1 MKKMMLATAF
11 LSIGTFAAC
20 DATDEPDEVNIN
32 VEEPDT
38 LSGDLEEAGD
48 AIQDSA
54 EDAADELEE
63 TGEDAEAAVN
73 DAGEAMT
80 ETTDAPK

>member
-11 LSIGTFAAC
+11 LSLGVFAAC
-20 DATDEPDEVNIN
+20 DAQDEPDEVNIT

-38 LSGDLEEAGD
+38 LSDELEEAGD
-48 AIQDSA
+48 AIEDSA
-54 EDAADELEE
+54 EDAADELQEA
-63 TGEDAEAAVN
+63 GEDAEAAVN

-80 ETTDAPK
+80 EPTDTPQ

>member
-11 LSIGTFAAC
+11 LSLGTFAAC
-20 DATDEPDEVNIN
+20 DAPDEPDEVDIT

-38 LSGDLEEAGD
+38 LSDELEEAGD
-48 AIQDSA
+48 
-54 EDAADELEE
+54 E
-63 TGEDAEAAVN
+63 AEAAVN

-80 ETTDAPK
+80 EPTDTPQ

>member
-11 LSIGTFAAC
+11 LSLGTFAAC
-20 DATDEPDEVNIN
+20 DATDEPDEDDIT

-38 LSGDLEEAGD
+38 LSDELEEAGD
-48 AIQDSA
+48 
-54 EDAADELEE
+54 
-63 TGEDAEAAVN
+63 DAEAAVN

-80 ETTDAPK
+80 EPTDTPQ

>member
-1 MKKMMLATAF
+1 MKKIMLATAF
-11 LSIGTFAAC
+11 LSLGTFAAC
-20 DATDEPDEVNIN
+20 DATDQPDEVNIT

-38 LSGDLEEAGD
+38 FSDELEEAGD
-48 AIQDSA
+48 AIEESA

-63 TGEDAEAAVN
+63 AGEDAEAAVN

-80 ETTDAPK
+80 EPTDTPK

>member
-11 LSIGTFAAC
+11 LSLGTFAAC
-20 DATDEPDEVNIN
+20 DATDEPDEVDIT

-38 LSGDLEEAGD
+38 LSDELEEAGD
-48 AIQDSA
+48 
-54 EDAADELEE
+54 
-63 TGEDAEAAVN
+63 DAEAAVN

-80 ETTDAPK
+80 EPTDTPQ